1 MSDIIP
7 YFVFCYDISSKNQLS
22 GNSLVDEMYESVD
35 DSDNILSIVSQYIG
49 PKKVNVSLIGVSS
62 SGKSS
67 FIERLKND
75 KFIRSYFPS
84 KSLTEIRFVYNFTEF
99 TFFDHGGQYMY
110 NDDSRLFSKNSDL
123 VDIIV
128 LMIDNTSKISSK
140 FGMKWLNEIKENK
153 KYLIVVNK
161 CDLPSSVLHNHRED
175 VIRISV
181 KTGDGIDRFIEKIIN

>member
-7 YFVFCYDISSKNQLS
+7 FFVFCYDISSKNQLS
-22 GNSLVDEMYESVD
+22 GNSLVDEIYDSID
-35 DSDNILSIVSQYIG
+35 DSDNILSVISQYII
-49 PKKVNVSLIGVSS
+49 PRKVNVSLVGLGCT
-62 SGKSS
+62 GKSS

-75 KFIRSYFPS
+75 KFIRSYIPS
-84 KSLTEIRFVYNFTEF
+84 KSLTEVRFVHNFTEF
-99 TFFDHGGQYMY
+99 TFFEHGGQYMY

-140 FGMKWLNEIKENK
+140 FGKKWLNEIKENK

-181 KTGDGIDRFIEKIIN
+181 KTGYGMDRCIEKIIN